1 MVSSEQSR
9 FSPTPPCACSLP
21 MQRIAESTWAS
32 ELEEVRKQVFELK
45 AERDAALVQRE
56 EAIRNVRILK
66 EEQESLQAE
75 VKVHERKRKDSLRT
89 LSRSLSDIGAQLD
102 SAQASWTPKQQID
115 DTRKRVNTLQ
125 KDFFHEEDETD
136 MLCGA

>member
-1 MVSSEQSR
+1 
-9 FSPTPPCACSLP
+9 
-21 MQRIAESTWAS
+21 
-32 ELEEVRKQVFELK
+32 
-45 AERDAALVQRE
+45 
-56 EAIRNVRILK
+56 
-66 EEQESLQAE
+66 LQAE